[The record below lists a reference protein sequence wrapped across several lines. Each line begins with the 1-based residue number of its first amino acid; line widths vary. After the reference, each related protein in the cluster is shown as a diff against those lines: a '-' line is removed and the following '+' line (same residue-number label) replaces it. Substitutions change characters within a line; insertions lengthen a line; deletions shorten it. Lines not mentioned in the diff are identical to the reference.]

1 METIVLAG
9 GCFWGVEEYFQRT
22 KGVVDTTVGYV
33 NSDVDYP
40 SYEDVCEGRSKA
52 AEAVK
57 IVYDEEILST
67 EEILDIFYSIINP
80 YSYFRQ
86 GMDIGRQYRTGIYY
100 ERGDSRQAVFEQ
112 DKRDRQAKTD
122 RKIRVEIEP
131 LENFWEAEAYHQRY
145 LQKNP
150 NGYCHIPLPKK
161 NENE

>member
-1 METIVLAG
+1 MQEIVLAG
-9 GCFWGVEEYFQRT
+9 GCFWGVEEYFLRT
-22 KGVVDTTVGYV
+22 KGIVDAVAGYV
-33 NSDVDYP
+33 NSNIDQP

-57 IVYDEEILST
+57 LTYDENVIT
-67 EEILDIFYSIINP
+67 TQEILDTFYGIIDP

-100 ERGDSRQAVFEQ
+100 EEGDPRKALFIEDKERRQAQSE
-112 DKRDRQAKTD
+112 
-122 RKIRVEIEP
+122 RKIMVEIEP
-131 LENFWEAEAYHQRY
+131 IDNFWEAEEYHQRY

-161 NENE
+161 TEN